1 MKIYGVLFVICM
13 LALIA
18 ALVMSIENRK
28 LQEQLEAKR
37 TREGYP
43 WDWTKERERKCQAAM
58 ELICDK
64 CHEPYMTWEPDRLAE
79 TCALCPVPDAIYKL
93 AAGASPSSPPVL
105 PRAMLGATGELL
117 PLGEGQRAAEGVG
130 PYKSGRKE
138 ARG

>member
-43 WDWTKERERKCQAAM
+43 WDWTKESERKAQAAL

-64 CHEPYMTWEPDRLAE
+64 CHEPYRCSQDELDE
-79 TCALCPVPDAIYKL
+79 TCAMCPVPDAIYKL
-93 AAGASPSSPPVL
+93 AAG
-105 PRAMLGATGELL
+105 
-117 PLGEGQRAAEGVG
+117 
-130 PYKSGRKE
+130 KE
-138 ARG
+138 ARE

>member
-28 LQEQLEAKR
+28 LQEQLEAKQK
-37 TREGYP
+37 REGYP
-43 WDWTKERERKCQAAM
+43 WDWTKESERKAQAAL

-64 CHEPYMTWEPDRLAE
+64 CHEPYRCNQDELDE
-79 TCALCPVPDAIYKL
+79 TCTMCPVPDAVHRL
-93 AAGASPSSPPVL
+93 AAGCTPSSAPSGHL
-105 PRAMLGATGELL
+105 P

-130 PYKSGRKE
+130 PYKSGREE